1 MAAPDHYLDRMATIF
16 LRSVLLRALPTF
28 LATLFAL
35 TVVPRTTVA
44 VPVGD
49 TPIAAAAS
57 ATVTPDLPTE
67 QAAEPLPAVTAYAE
81 VAPADDAAVLFAQSA
96 ADVRGSRA
104 PPGALA

>member
-1 MAAPDHYLDRMATIF
+1 MATIF
-16 LRSVLLRALPTF
+16 LRSVLLRALPAF

-49 TPIAAAAS
+49 TPIAAAAAS

>member
-1 MAAPDHYLDRMATIF
+1 MATIF

-44 VPVGD
+44 APAGD
-49 TPIAAAAS
+49 TPIAAATAS
-57 ATVTPDLPTE
+57 ATVAPDPTAE
-67 QAAEPLPAVTAYAE
+67 QAAEPLPAVAAYAE
-81 VAPADDAAVLFAQSA
+81 TVPADDAAVLFTQSA

-104 PPGALA
+104 PPAALA